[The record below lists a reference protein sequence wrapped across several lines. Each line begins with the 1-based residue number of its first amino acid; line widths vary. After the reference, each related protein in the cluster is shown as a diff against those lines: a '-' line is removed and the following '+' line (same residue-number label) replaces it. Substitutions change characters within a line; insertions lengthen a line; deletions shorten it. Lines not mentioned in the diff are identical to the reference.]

1 MKFTLI
7 SEDRI
12 DQSKTTVEFTA
23 ADINVVLVKMKEFL
37 MASGYQWVE
46 GDLEFVKNTDHFA
59 IGDSGDSYLTSE
71 DYQINLDD
79 IKLDFADDNMY
90 TVAGA
95 IDDGISIDFA
105 AAQPTVRV

>member
-12 DQSKTTVEFTA
+12 DQSKTTVEFNA

-46 GDLEFVKNTDHFA
+46 GDLEFVKAEDSFT

-79 IKLDFADDNMY
+79 IHLDFADDNMY

-95 IDDGISIDFA
+95 IDDGISINFA
-105 AAQPTVRV
+105 GAEPTVRV